1 MAPPGEPPGDAGAVP
16 PSTVIR
22 SRFRSITEHPPGTV
36 LGRGTKRQLVDD
48 SPHGVDGRAHRASQ
62 QLWQETPLRGGARAE
77 TMLVDTL
84 LRPQRLF
91 AMGTPPAANTSPSRT
106 MLESARRDSAAK
118 GALEALRRDA
128 ERAKFELRQVET
140 ERERE
145 REEALQGRQQL
156 ERELLGQAK
165 RIERLERDRRWLAE
179 QEERLAD
186 ARRTAESEMAAARQ
200 KYEARAD
207 KAAAAARDLQE
218 RLDEAVR
225 SLRRTQSAHTDEI
238 ERYQKRLAAAERAAA
253 ELRSDNEAIQ
263 SPAQGSSS
271 LQLTVDALRREVEEK
286 SQDVE
291 DLQQRL
297 RALADTDGVAA
308 VSTPSRTRVA
318 QLERDLHEQCTYIQA
333 VEQQNRQLR
342 ADTQRLATRAAKYDE
357 EREANAA
364 LGTKV
369 ERLEQQQ
376 LTHARLEAEVDAL
389 RQERE
394 QWRRVLRGA
403 DADSAAGQP

>member
-1 MAPPGEPPGDAGAVP
+1 
-16 PSTVIR
+16 
-22 SRFRSITEHPPGTV
+22 
-36 LGRGTKRQLVDD
+36 
-48 SPHGVDGRAHRASQ
+48 
-62 QLWQETPLRGGARAE
+62 
-77 TMLVDTL
+77 
-84 LRPQRLF
+84 
-91 AMGTPPAANTSPSRT
+91 
-106 MLESARRDSAAK
+106 
-118 GALEALRRDA
+118 
-128 ERAKFELRQVET
+128 
-140 ERERE
+140 
-145 REEALQGRQQL
+145 
-156 ERELLGQAK
+156 
-165 RIERLERDRRWLAE
+165 
-179 QEERLAD
+179 
-186 ARRTAESEMAAARQ
+186 MAAARQ

-253 ELRSDNEAIQ
+253 ELRSGNEAIQ

-297 RALADTDGVAA
+297 RALADKDGAA

-364 LGTKV
+364 LGAKV

-403 DADSAAGQP
+403 DADSAAGQPSEPVPDSPFAVARTVATQRQTIRTLEAKLDAMQDATETAAQQLQSATRDAQLLRQECARLERDADSERQRATRLDSAKQHAVREAEFLRAQLRSYDSEEAELMTGNYDRQKAERIAQLEAFIDEQRARIAAAELGAAPGAAPAADGPSTALLRGYREDAETVRRELGEARDAHRRELEDAKDAHM